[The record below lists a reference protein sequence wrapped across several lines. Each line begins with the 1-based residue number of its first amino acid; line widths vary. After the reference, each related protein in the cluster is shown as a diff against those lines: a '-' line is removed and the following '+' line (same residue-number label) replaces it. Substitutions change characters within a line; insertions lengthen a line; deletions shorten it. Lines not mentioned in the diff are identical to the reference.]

1 MFHNNIS
8 KIIPTLLFVIIAN
21 HAQAESCPSFYRFVD
36 FGLTDRDGIIRRGGP
51 IFRAFDVSGTHLLDP
66 KGTTCRDVD
75 DLAKDG
81 RALDVPI
88 VSALKFDAE
97 TANIDFLSLGLDWK
111 DDAVAFSKDSA
122 TVHQERL
129 TLLDAIIDKGTN
141 YLCVNP
147 VQSSDISCQIVSRF
161 EGGNAPVIYCDDFQ
175 CEMPAMI
182 FDKQIVISANWIRSK
197 NNGLDVIDEIFEK
210 MQEMYDFLDKQT

>member
-1 MFHNNIS
+1 M
-8 KIIPTLLFVIIAN
+8 
-21 HAQAESCPSFYRFVD
+21 
-36 FGLTDRDGIIRRGGP
+36 
-51 IFRAFDVSGTHLLDP
+51 
-66 KGTTCRDVD
+66 
-75 DLAKDG
+75 
-81 RALDVPI
+81 
-88 VSALKFDAE
+88 
-97 TANIDFLSLGLDWK
+97 
-111 DDAVAFSKDSA
+111 
-122 TVHQERL
+122 
-129 TLLDAIIDKGTN
+129 LDAIIDKGTN

-161 EGGNAPVIYCDDFQ
+161 EGDNAPVIYCDDFQ